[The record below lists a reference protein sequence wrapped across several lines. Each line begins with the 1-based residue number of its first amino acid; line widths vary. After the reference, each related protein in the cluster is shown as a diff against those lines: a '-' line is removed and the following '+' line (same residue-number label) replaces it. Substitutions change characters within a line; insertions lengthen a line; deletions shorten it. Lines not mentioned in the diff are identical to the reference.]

1 VTPVANILHV
11 DMDAFFVSV
20 ELNRRPDLRGQPV
33 VVGGTGRRGVVAA
46 ASYEARSY
54 GVFSAMPSTRAR
66 QLCPHAVFLPGDHA
80 HYGEI
85 SRAVFAIFG
94 DFTPLV
100 ESLSLDEAFLDAEG
114 SVRLL
119 GPAQEIAAQIR
130 HRVAAEQNL
139 NCSVGIAV
147 NKFLAKLA
155 TEQAKPKASRSGPVP
170 GAGVVTV
177 EPGRELAFLHPLE
190 VRQLWGVGPA
200 TGARL
205 DQLGVRTVGELAA
218 LPLAALTAA
227 LGEANGRHLHDL
239 AHGRD
244 DRNVE
249 PGQALKSI
257 SHEETFPVDVY
268 DVAIL
273 EKEVVRFADS
283 VASRLRSAGV
293 VGRTVNVKLRFG
305 DFRTL
310 SRSETVDPTDSG
322 TTIAR
327 TAKRLLGKLDVGDGV
342 RLLGVGM
349 SALSA
354 DMGRQMTLDE
364 IAGGA
369 WEQADEAVDEI
380 RAKFG
385 KAAIGPAVLG
395 GGGEAREPG
404 TQQWGPDAD
413 G

>member
-1 VTPVANILHV
+1 
-11 DMDAFFVSV
+11 
-20 ELNRRPDLRGQPV
+20 
-33 VVGGTGRRGVVAA
+33 
-46 ASYEARSY
+46 
-54 GVFSAMPSTRAR
+54 
-66 QLCPHAVFLPGDHA
+66 
-80 HYGEI
+80 
-85 SRAVFAIFG
+85 
-94 DFTPLV
+94 
-100 ESLSLDEAFLDAEG
+100 
-114 SVRLL
+114 
-119 GPAQEIAAQIR
+119 
-130 HRVAAEQNL
+130 
-139 NCSVGIAV
+139 
-147 NKFLAKLA
+147 
-155 TEQAKPKASRSGPVP
+155 
-170 GAGVVTV
+170 
-177 EPGRELAFLHPLE
+177 
-190 VRQLWGVGPA
+190 
-200 TGARL
+200 
-205 DQLGVRTVGELAA
+205 
-218 LPLAALTAA
+218 
-227 LGEANGRHLHDL
+227 
-239 AHGRD
+239 
-244 DRNVE
+244 
-249 PGQALKSI
+249 
-257 SHEETFPVDVY
+257 
-268 DVAIL
+268 VAIL